1 MAKKIDFDDL
11 KRRVRDFNLNRL
23 PGQPLATHMGTSY
36 LVNDLWRAVKELRD
50 QAKENKGCEKQH
62 IALWIPLST
71 R

>member
-36 LVNDLWRAVKELRD
+36 LVNDLWRAVKELSD
-50 QAKENKGCEKQH
+50 QAKENKE
-62 IALWIPLST
+62 
-71 R
+71 